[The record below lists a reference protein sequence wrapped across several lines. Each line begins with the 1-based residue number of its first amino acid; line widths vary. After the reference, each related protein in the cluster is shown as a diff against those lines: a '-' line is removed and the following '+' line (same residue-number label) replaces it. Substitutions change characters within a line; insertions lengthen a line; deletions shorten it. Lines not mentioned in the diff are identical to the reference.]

1 MATVQSTKTATG
13 LQGARLTVADDKLS
27 VVLNASSEFVANPD
41 AVESIRAELAVR
53 KITGVFDIEG
63 LTSALVESAKAGTEI
78 SNLVI
83 VKGNPTVPPQ
93 DSRLEWSKDFFAKG
107 YYVDPETKYVDYHR
121 KAAVPAVDK
130 DELVVK
136 VHPTQICQAGQ
147 DVYGGSI
154 APPKPQASDL
164 RAGRNVRWDPK
175 ESAFFAECAGRVK
188 LNGRVLEVHDV
199 YQVSGNVGASSGN
212 IDHGGSVVIR
222 GGVDSEFKVRAGGDI
237 EVADVIGAADI
248 ECGGDLTAA
257 KGISSAPGKKI
268 LVKGKIHTKY
278 IDHGLV
284 LADGDIEVDAEIIDS
299 SIRTTGKLIC
309 RGRIQGGDVMAAQ
322 GITVVEAG
330 SKAETRTT
338 LIAGVD
344 FRVVAAIR
352 EATEKSKQ
360 LKEELAKLE
369 PERKRLA
376 MLGSTMTHKQREAV
390 TELEFKIF
398 EAQEQYDQLIE
409 QRKALAAQVLANKD
423 ARIIIEKQVNAGTV
437 LRVLDSQ
444 LEVQNALLGP
454 IVAVPDPITKNLT
467 LTSVDTAT
475 KE

>member
-1 MATVQSTKTATG
+1 M
-13 LQGARLTVADDKLS
+13 QGASLSVADDKLS
-27 VVLNASSEFVANPD
+27 VVLNGSLDFVAQPD
-41 AVESIRAELAVR
+41 AIEAIRAELAVR
-53 KITGVFDIEG
+53 KITATPDVEA
-63 LTSALVESAKAGTEI
+63 LTTALTEAAKAETDI

-83 VKGNPTVPPQ
+83 AKGIPPVPPQ

-107 YYVDPETKYVDYHR
+107 YYIDPETKCVDYHR

-130 DELVVK
+130 DDLIVK
-136 VHPTQICQAGQ
+136 VRPAQAGQ
-147 DVYGGSI
+147 AGRDVYGGTI
-154 APPKPQASDL
+154 TPPKPQTSDL
-164 RAGRNVRWDPK
+164 RAGRNVRWESK
-175 ESAFFAECAGRVK
+175 ESAFFAECAGRVR

-237 EVADVIGAADI
+237 EVADVIGASDI
-248 ECGGDLTAA
+248 ECGGDLTAT

-268 LVKGKIHTKY
+268 LVKGTIHTKY
-278 IDHGLV
+278 IDHGTV
-284 LADGDIEVDAEIIDS
+284 LADGDIDVDTEIIDS

-344 FRVVAAIR
+344 FRVVNAIR
-352 EATEKSKQ
+352 EATEKCKQ
-360 LKEELAKLE
+360 LKENLAKLE
-369 PERKRLA
+369 PERKRLG
-376 MLGSTMTHKQREAV
+376 MLGSTMSHKQRETV

-423 ARIIIEKQVNAGTV
+423 ARIVIEKQVNAGTV

-444 LEVQNALLGP
+444 LEVQSALLGP
-454 IVAVPDPITKNLT
+454 LTALPDPITKNLT